1 MLTTVFKIAN
11 RAMLI
16 TLTTFPTATSSADN
30 SSSSGISTPS
40 EVNHNPKIEIIIT
53 IASAPQKMGCFLI
66 RSNCKVGFVIIP
78 NNDGFSSF
86 TSMTSSDTLSIP
98 FLYNIF
104 YFISSKNES
113 LYTCTMTFQIEHEMI
128 SLLYSQSYFMQQIN
142 FNLLSIPLPH
152 KVRE

>member
-1 MLTTVFKIAN
+1 MLTTVFIMAN
-11 RAMLI
+11 NAMLI
-16 TLTTFPTATSSADN
+16 TPTTFPTATSSADN

-40 EVNHNPKIEIIIT
+40 DVNHNPIIDIKVTIT
-53 IASAPQKMGCFLI
+53 RAPQKIGCFLI

-78 NNDGFSSF
+78 NKDGFSSF

-98 FLYNIF
+98 FLCSIF

-152 KVRE
+152 KDRE